1 MKKRNMSI
9 CLITLMSLL
18 FVGCGADKKT
28 NETKIDVKNLEKKG
42 AVKASIIPQVEK
54 KVLIS
59 EEKKKR
65 GPFKYTADTTVAQ
78 LLWHYS
84 TVEKKIKEFEGKV
97 YSKDLKL
104 KLYKASK
111 GSLYFVSLANHNNIS
126 VYSTNYASRPL
137 ASSFK
142 DIKNGQI
149 VQLNSP
155 SKNSKFINSEKHRP
169 VNLHTQKALK
179 NRKFYIDK
187 TETFMM
193 TNGVMMDFFI
203 VNNTIANIEKSI
215 GYLYGKPLAYN
226 AQVFKLPH
234 WKLNYECIKLDNG
247 TLASFGRNKLL
258 NYNSNAKKGCKE
270 PNMFPVGLS
279 VENNTNPSL
288 KGIGYKFSEL
298 KNF

>member
-1 MKKRNMSI
+1 MKKRNVSI

-18 FVGCGADKKT
+18 FIGCGADKTT
-28 NETKIDVKNLEKKG
+28 NETKVEVNTVEKKVV
-42 AVKASIIPQVEK
+42 AKAITTPQVEK
-54 KVLIS
+54 KVLTS

-65 GPFKYTADTTVAQ
+65 GPFKYTADTTVSQ

-111 GSLYFVSLANHNNIS
+111 GSLYFVSLVNHNNIYI
-126 VYSTNYASRPL
+126 YSTNYATRPL
-137 ASSFK
+137 ISEFK

-149 VQLNSP
+149 VHLNSP

-169 VNLHTQKALK
+169 VNSHNQKDLK
-179 NRKFYIDK
+179 NRKYYIDK
-187 TETFMM
+187 TETYMM
-193 TNGVMMDFFI
+193 TNGVMTDFII
-203 VNNTIANIEKSI
+203 VNNIIDNIEKSI

-234 WKLNYECIKLDNG
+234 WKLNFKCIKLDNG
-247 TLASFGRNKLL
+247 TLASFQRNKLL
-258 NYNSNAKKGCKE
+258 NYNSHAKKGCKE
-270 PNMFPVGLS
+270 LNMFPVGFS